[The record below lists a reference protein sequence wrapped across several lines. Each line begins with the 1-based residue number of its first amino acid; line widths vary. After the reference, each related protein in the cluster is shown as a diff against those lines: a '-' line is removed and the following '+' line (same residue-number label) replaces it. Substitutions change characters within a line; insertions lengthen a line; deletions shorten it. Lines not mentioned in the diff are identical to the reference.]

1 MSTFDTPRSQ
11 GPKLTVNLHI
21 DELPWQQDS
30 AHYFTALRALP
41 CPAWLDS
48 AQPWANGGRY
58 DILVAD
64 PVDETPRVPPASAP
78 GTAWNAYLQALA
90 ELHRERYA
98 GIAPASQRLPFCGGL
113 LGYLGYQPGNALHGV
128 AHHDAAQPTSPPAAI
143 GCYDWCVVQDHLLQR
158 SALVAMPWV
167 SGRVREDLLARLAA
181 AHAARGPFQLH
192 GGFQPAMTREAYY
205 SAFARIQAYIQAG
218 DCYQVNLAQ
227 RFDASYDGDPFIAY
241 RALREI
247 AAAPFSGYLE
257 PEAGQALLC
266 LSPERFISLQGQQVE
281 TRPIKGTRPRFADP
295 ARDLQSATALR
306 ESPKDRAENLMI
318 VDLLR
323 NDLGRSCVPGSIH
336 VEQLFGL
343 ESYPTVH
350 HLVSTIRG
358 ELAPGR
364 GPLDL
369 LRDSFPGGSITGAP
383 KRRAMQIIAELE
395 PCSREAYCGSLL
407 YISADRHMDSN
418 IAIRSLVA
426 NHGSLRCWGGG
437 GIVADSEAEQEY
449 QETYDKVGRFLS
461 ALEQRFR

>member
-227 RFDASYDGDPFIAY
+227 RFDASYDGDPFTAY

-247 AAAPFSGYLE
+247 AAAPFSGYLQ